1 MCAISAHF
9 LNQLSLLLL
18 QAPTT
23 VAAGGFPGGPTEQCG
38 TVSGADC
45 MCGTCDG
52 DGNCNYEGN
61 GNKPGPVCLTPAP
74 GNSCTS
80 GAKLSVEWSPS
91 KDCPGA
97 TEVELNAEPGLCPGG
112 WYFQK
117 DSSCQQDFVNA
128 YFVNTQCVNGGGT
141 VEVHTSCSCELA
153 LCMDFNGYI
162 LSGYSMPSVDPFT
175 WYYDE

>member
-1 MCAISAHF
+1 MPSLAHF
-9 LNQLSLLLL
+9 LNQLSLLFL
-18 QAPTT
+18 QPPTT
-23 VAAGGFPGGPTEQCG
+23 VAAGGFPGGPTEECG
-38 TVSGADC
+38 TVAPSEC
-45 MCGTCDG
+45 ICGTCDG
-52 DGNCNYEGN
+52 AGSCTYEGN

-141 VEVHTSCSCELA
+141 VEIHTSCSCELA
-153 LCMDFNGYI
+153 LCMDFLGYI
-162 LSGYSMPSVDPFT
+162 LNGYSMPTVSDAT
-175 WYYDE
+175 WYCDE